1 MIAHAGVLDALAAAV
16 RDALEVEMTSRA
28 ADGQPPLPRAAKEA
42 LADAVLNLDKAADVH
57 GMLRLGAPMMA
68 ARLAGE

>member
-1 MIAHAGVLDALAAAV
+1 VLGA
-16 RDALEVEMTSRA
+16 ERA
-28 ADGQPPLPRAAKEA
+28 KQ
-42 LADAVLNLDKAADVH
+42 LADAVLNLDKAADVN